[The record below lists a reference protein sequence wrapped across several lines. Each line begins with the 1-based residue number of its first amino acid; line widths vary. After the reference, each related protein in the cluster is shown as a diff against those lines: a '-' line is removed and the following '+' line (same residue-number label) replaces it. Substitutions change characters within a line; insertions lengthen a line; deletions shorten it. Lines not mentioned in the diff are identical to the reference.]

1 MPELKIEVELS
12 DDNAA
17 TLNKKDISVFRIW
30 DSKGT
35 KYTFDLVKTTHV
47 IDDNEYEEYRIY
59 KSAWYL
65 TKVETANSQDV
76 VDFSYSAEAQWVN
89 EQYMNRG
96 NTYGYIFESQAVD
109 CSSGSPEAASI
120 PIHKVTQRQFSSIII
135 NGRLRASFS
144 TDIRQ
149 DLTGCDRLKSITINN
164 GSLGSANTI
173 SFDND
178 HYFLTSG
185 DTSEFEKRLKL
196 HGVSFL
202 GKIVKL
208 RV

>member
-1 MPELKIEVELS
+1 MKSELDTQPDVYSFSALGLSGKFYIDYNSNGDSNTKEGISLDMPELKIEVELS

-35 KYTFDLVKTTHV
+35 KYTFDLVETTHV

-96 NTYGYIFESQAVD
+96 HSYGYIDDSLLAD
-109 CSSGSPEAASI
+109 CPRSSPVTASI
-120 PIHKVTQRQFSSIII
+120 PLHKVTQK
-135 NGRLRASFS
+135 N
-144 TDIRQ
+144 
-149 DLTGCDRLKSITINN
+149 
-164 GSLGSANTI
+164 
-173 SFDND
+173 
-178 HYFLTSG
+178 
-185 DTSEFEKRLKL
+185 
-196 HGVSFL
+196 
-202 GKIVKL
+202 
-208 RV
+208 